1 MSFQFPVES
10 GHALLFA
17 RSVGDVDPCYE
28 HQLDARPGTPLVV
41 PPTFTSSAAHFDPES
56 RTRPRLPATGAD
68 FGGSADRV
76 HAEQHFEYYEPLRAG
91 ELASVESFPGRTW
104 TKEGR
109 SGLLEFTETITE
121 FRAAAGALAVRA
133 RKVGVRIV
141 GPR

>member
-1 MSFQFPVES
+1 MSFKFPVES

-17 RSVGDVDPCYE
+17 RSVGDEDPCYE
-28 HQLDARPGTPLVV
+28 RQLDARPGTPLVT
-41 PPTFTSSAAHFDPES
+41 PPTFTWSAEHFDPES
-56 RTRPRLPATGAD
+56 TTRPQLPVERAA

-91 ELASVESFPGRTW
+91 EQASVESFAGRTW

-121 FRAAAGALAVRA
+121 FRTAAGALAVRA
-133 RKVGVRIV
+133 RKVGVRMV

>member
-1 MSFQFPVES
+1 MSFTFPVES

-17 RSVGDVDPCYE
+17 RSVGDRDPCYE
-28 HQLDARPGTPLVV
+28 QQLDASPGTSLVL
-41 PPTFTSSAAHFDPES
+41 PPTFTCSAEHFDPES
-56 RTRPRLPATGAD
+56 TTRPQLPAERAD

-76 HAEQHFEYYEPLRAG
+76 HAEQHFEYYEPLRVG
-91 ELASVESFPGRTW
+91 EQTSVDSFPGRTW

-121 FRAAAGALAVRA
+121 FRTAAGALAVRA

-141 GPR
+141 GPQ